1 MFRRSSCKLSRWGKR
16 RFSSNSEE
24 TMSYSFTEASCMQH
38 WRKNWDPQR
47 KNRLTSSTFAQ
58 AIGFWPNRRVQ
69 LWLEKIGAI
78 EPFSGNAATC
88 WTKIK
93 ELEAL
98 NRYHVLTGHDFV
110 FPEFVTLT
118 EDENWLGA
126 SPDGDMYGLVSEGS
140 KGMLEVKCPYGEG
153 YPWKKVPWHYVPQ
166 AQGLMEIVG
175 RDWLDLYCWTVNGS
189 SLFRIERDC
198 VFWREM
204 KPTLVDFWERHV
216 VPGRDRFC
224 DSSLVITDPLVEL
237 VEFVPESRHERCNQI
252 LRGTERVMDN
262 SCKRLFYEINGQ
274 ILD

>member
-1 MFRRSSCKLSRWGKR
+1 
-16 RFSSNSEE
+16 
-24 TMSYSFTEASCMQH
+24 MQH
-38 WRKNWDPQR
+38 WRKNWDHQR

-69 LWLEKIGAI
+69 LWFEKIGAI

-198 VFWREM
+198 VFWQ
-204 KPTLVDFWERHV
+204 
-216 VPGRDRFC
+216 
-224 DSSLVITDPLVEL
+224 TDA
-237 VEFVPESRHERCNQI
+237 C
-252 LRGTERVMDN
+252 
-262 SCKRLFYEINGQ
+262 
-274 ILD
+274 